1 MALRVVFSR
10 AVSFVRELIGN
21 KISPQSSSHYAKDR
35 HSTGDDGYR
44 PTTPWSILLR

>member
-10 AVSFVRELIGN
+10 AISFVRELFGN
-21 KISPQSSSHYAKDR
+21 NVSPQMRSM
-35 HSTGDDGYR
+35 GDDGYR